1 MTMSRRL
8 TVADVCTVT
17 GYSRD
22 ELHATLKVLWPYSEV
37 RAAPRV
43 AREFTAQ
50 DMVVLCVTRAL
61 ENHAGMRRTAVA
73 KLGQAL
79 RASLS
84 GPKVVSKKARLVISI
99 DPLRVEYVDLSIT
112 EKEGVVVALG
122 PIFEKVDGYLTR
134 EAQSMLPFT
143 TDLFSSRSKT
153 A

>member
-1 MTMSRRL
+1 
-8 TVADVCTVT
+8 
-17 GYSRD
+17 
-22 ELHATLKVLWPYSEV
+22 
-37 RAAPRV
+37 
-43 AREFTAQ
+43 
-50 DMVVLCVTRAL
+50 MVVLCVTRAL